1 MSDVDFGEFS
11 VGTEHKPVAGVVTVE
26 IPKPLADA
34 LAVEVPKVMASAD
47 LDLTL
52 TAKDEKTAKILA
64 GYVKAWGGRQEVPL
78 YIRRLPNRR
87 NQKDN
92 LVRFSVAKAEDVPAE
107 NRPGRRAQ
115 TEAPAEKKTAK

>member
-11 VGTEHKPVAGVVTVE
+11 VGTEHKPVAGTVTVE
-26 IPKPLADA
+26 IPKALSDLLAEHVP
-34 LAVEVPKVMASAD
+34 AVLKSED

-52 TAKDEKTAKILA
+52 TARDEKTAKHLA
-64 GYVKAWGGRQEVPL
+64 LYVKAWGARQTPAL

-92 LVRFSVAKAEDVPAE
+92 LVRFTVALADDVAPE
-107 NRPGRRAQ
+107 NRPGRRA
-115 TEAPAEKKTAK
+115 ASK